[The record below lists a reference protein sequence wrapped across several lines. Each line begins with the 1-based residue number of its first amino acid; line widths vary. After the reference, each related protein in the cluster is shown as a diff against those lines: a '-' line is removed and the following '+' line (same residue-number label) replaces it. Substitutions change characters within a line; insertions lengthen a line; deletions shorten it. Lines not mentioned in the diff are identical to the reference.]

1 MSNLS
6 SDYKH
11 SVTEPQVSDAQTRVL
26 ITYSDGSRFQY
37 EVALPTTNV
46 TDLLYW
52 YSSQKFLIA
61 YEYSHS
67 AHGTG
72 TCVSTV
78 PTYINMAHVS
88 QIKEIIS

>member
-11 SVTEPQVSDAQTRVL
+11 GVTEPSEPDTPTRVL

-37 EVALPTTNV
+37 EVEIPTTDQA
-46 TDLLYW
+46 DLQYW
-52 YSSQKFLIA
+52 YSSLKFLIA
-61 YEYSHS
+61 HEYSHS

-78 PTYINMAHVS
+78 PTYINMAQVS
-88 QIKEIIS
+88 QIREIIS